1 MESDVPQ
8 LNEFM
13 PRIVFVIVVVEN
25 TFDFSSKFDDCA
37 RAVHKIAS
45 AASEPV
51 SQWASGS
58 SWSWV
63 RLLPNRTRLVMRI
76 NSACKTI
83 VRDAQQLK
91 IRVICIWKPII
102 ARWSAEISCDRLWS
116 NTVRPVTWLGSQRGW
131 VYHESNLLP
140 TPTTTADQSLSAGD
154 GKCQGTSFHPSIQ
167 LPILPP
173 IECRTVDDMLYV
185 PYTIMS

>member
-51 SQWASGS
+51 SQ
-58 SWSWV
+58 
-63 RLLPNRTRLVMRI
+63 
-76 NSACKTI
+76 
-83 VRDAQQLK
+83 
-91 IRVICIWKPII
+91 
-102 ARWSAEISCDRLWS
+102 
-116 NTVRPVTWLGSQRGW
+116 
-131 VYHESNLLP
+131 
-140 TPTTTADQSLSAGD
+140 
-154 GKCQGTSFHPSIQ
+154 
-167 LPILPP
+167 
-173 IECRTVDDMLYV
+173 
-185 PYTIMS
+185 